1 MEKVSGYDLIRN
13 GKINE
18 ALVFFEENFRRF
30 LDKDSECVIKV
41 IKYLLSKVKKI
52 KDLKDPYRIADT
64 IVSEWPK
71 ILGNINLEG
80 CSENVELIESVKYY
94 LFFTALKYYTQII
107 DNINQ
112 DDVLV
117 VRDTDLMLK
126 ISRCYREL
134 RMEDKAIDIL
144 EEVRSYNQTDS
155 VVLSILGDLYFQM
168 GDIDRAK
175 LFFREA
181 FFWDP
186 QRIELDEV
194 RCPIVK
200 TLMKTV
206 KTNGYRNEEVNEWIP
221 VYGAIENIFD
231 VRRELSKEEV
241 DILIRRIQALE
252 SDFLKHREW
261 RNITEPRLIN
271 SYLWLIDYYYLQL
284 EDYELAKSV
293 GVILQK
299 FSPSIYNKLKLGGYK
314 WL

>member
-206 KTNGYRNEEVNEWIP
+206 KANGYRNEEVNEWIP

>member
-1 MEKVSGYDLIRN
+1 
-13 GKINE
+13 
-18 ALVFFEENFRRF
+18 
-30 LDKDSECVIKV
+30 
-41 IKYLLSKVKKI
+41 
-52 KDLKDPYRIADT
+52 
-64 IVSEWPK
+64 
-71 ILGNINLEG
+71 
-80 CSENVELIESVKYY
+80 
-94 LFFTALKYYTQII
+94 LKYYTQII

-206 KTNGYRNEEVNEWIP
+206 KTNDYRNEEVNEWIP